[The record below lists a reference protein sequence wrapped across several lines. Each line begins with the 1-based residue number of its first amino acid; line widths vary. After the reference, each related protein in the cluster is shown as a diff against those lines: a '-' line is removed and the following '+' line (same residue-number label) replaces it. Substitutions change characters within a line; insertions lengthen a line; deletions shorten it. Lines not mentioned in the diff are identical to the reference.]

1 MGRVAVIKSNYT
13 PYGGGEKYARAVI
26 NAFLEKGYE
35 VDVITAS
42 EEDWTENGVN
52 KIKISMAR
60 YNNFLRLYSFNKNCY
75 EFLNKNFN
83 RYKVILDLDRTTLA
97 THIRAGGGSHKGWL
111 ERRSKFSSFFK
122 NLSFKINPFHNY
134 MLKIE
139 KKSLE
144 NPCLRALICNSYMV
158 KDEFINYY
166 GVDSNK
172 VHVVHNGVEWKNFEK
187 PFSESME
194 KRREIKKVLGLDD
207 RFWLLY
213 VGSGYE
219 RKGLAFIINALSLI
233 KKDYCL
239 AVVGKDRNENYYKN
253 MAEEKR
259 LSNRIKF
266 FGPRQDVIKFL
277 QCADAFILPTIYDP
291 FSNATLEALAMGLFT
306 ITSNSNGCSEILKDG
321 CGYIIKDL
329 KNTEEMVHAIELTS
343 KDYDRIYIRES
354 VKEYDFNIKLNELV
368 ELCINTGR
376 SLT

>member
-1 MGRVAVIKSNYT
+1 MERVAIIKSNYT

-26 NAFLEKGYE
+26 NVFLEKGYE

-42 EEDWTENGVN
+42 EEDWTEKGVN

-83 RYKVILDLDRTTLA
+83 KYKVILDMDRTTLA

-111 ERRSKFSSFFK
+111 ERRSLFSSFFK

-134 MLKIE
+134 MLKVE

-144 NPCLRALICNSYMV
+144 SPYLRALICNSNMV
-158 KDEFINYY
+158 KNEFIHYY
-166 GVDSNK
+166 NFDSNK
-172 VHVVHNGVEWKNFEK
+172 IYVVHNGVEWKRFEE
-187 PFSESME
+187 PFNESIE
-194 KRREIKKVLGLDD
+194 KKYEIRKELGLDN

-219 RKGLAFIINALSLI
+219 RKGLAFIINALSVMN
-233 KKDYCL
+233 KDYCL

-277 QCADAFILPTIYDP
+277 QSADAFVLPTIYDP

-306 ITSNSNGCSEILKDG
+306 ITSDANGCSEVIKDG
-321 CGYIIKDL
+321 CGYVIKDL
-329 KNTEEMVHAIELTS
+329 KDMEEMVYAIELSS
-343 KDYDRIYIRES
+343 KQYDRIEIRQS
-354 VKEYDFNIKLNELV
+354 VMGNDFNIKLNELI
-368 ELCINTGR
+368 ELCIKT
-376 SLT
+376 